1 MFWTGFR
8 MPLAW
13 MRRRC
18 FLSKRLAFALLT
30 AALLGSAGMLR
41 AQGVVQGLERE
52 VQAILERTQD
62 AVVRIKAIVPVA
74 DAARKGGS
82 AEGLSIG
89 TGFFVDGNGLILT
102 AASVLRGVDRALVYW
117 RGNTY
122 EAQTLGFDIRTNL
135 AMLRVDPKDLPAKPP
150 VLPRGS
156 PKTLK
161 MGSMTLAVGFPM
173 DGPLSVEYGFVS
185 DPTFISGFMSD
196 KNATRMPQFVATSHI
211 RTSVRVQPG
220 QSGSP
225 LLNGKGELVGI
236 VTYSLDQDGSTFA
249 LPITAAMKIQ
259 KDLVEYHAARYGWT
273 GLTIVVRGD
282 GLKAS
287 DREIAIQDVYEGY
300 PAHRAGVQP
309 GDILRRIGANE
320 IRSPEDVIDATFYL
334 SVGES
339 VNFTVE
345 RDGKSIDLPL
355 KVVQRPSEQ
364 EMSALKRVASPS
376 VLR

>member
-1 MFWTGFR
+1 
-8 MPLAW
+8 
-13 MRRRC
+13 
-18 FLSKRLAFALLT
+18 
-30 AALLGSAGMLR
+30 MLR

>member
-30 AALLGSAGMLR
+30 AALLGSAGVLR

-74 DAARKGGS
+74 DAARKGGG